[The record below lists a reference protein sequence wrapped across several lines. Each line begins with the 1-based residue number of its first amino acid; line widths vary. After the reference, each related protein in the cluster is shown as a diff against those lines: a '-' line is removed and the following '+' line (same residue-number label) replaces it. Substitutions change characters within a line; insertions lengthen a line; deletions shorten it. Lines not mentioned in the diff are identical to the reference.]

1 MLEGRELIF
10 LLSNFQSIF
19 NVKSKVG
26 LFCFS
31 QWDQGTE
38 NRLKLVDN
46 ILLLMVIFISTYYL
60 GLCSST

>member
-1 MLEGRELIF
+1 MMLGGTELIF
-10 LLSNFQSIF
+10 LLSNFQS
-19 NVKSKVG
+19 NVKSKV
-26 LFCFS
+26 
-31 QWDQGTE
+31 TE

>member
-1 MLEGRELIF
+1 MLEGREFIF
-10 LLSNFQSIF
+10 LLSNSQS

-46 ILLLMVIFISTYYL
+46 ILLLMVIFISTYIL

>member
-10 LLSNFQSIF
+10 LLSNFQS
-19 NVKSKVG
+19 NVKSKGG

>member
-1 MLEGRELIF
+1 MLGSRELIF
-10 LLSNFQSIF
+10 LLSNFQP

-46 ILLLMVIFISTYYL
+46 ILLLMVIFISTYCL

>member
-1 MLEGRELIF
+1 MLEGREFIF
-10 LLSNFQSIF
+10 LLSNSQS

-31 QWDQGTE
+31 QWDQGTG

>member
-1 MLEGRELIF
+1 MLGGRELIF
-10 LLSNFQSIF
+10 LLSNFQS

-26 LFCFS
+26 LSCFS

-46 ILLLMVIFISTYYL
+46 ILLLMVIFISIYFL

>member
-10 LLSNFQSIF
+10 LLSNFQS

-46 ILLLMVIFISTYYL
+46 ILLLMVIFISTYFL

>member
-1 MLEGRELIF
+1 MLGGREFIF
-10 LLSNFQSIF
+10 LLSSFQS

>member
-1 MLEGRELIF
+1 MLGGRELIF
-10 LLSNFQSIF
+10 LLSNFQS

-26 LFCFS
+26 LFCFP

-46 ILLLMVIFISTYYL
+46 ILLLMVIFISTYFL

>member
-1 MLEGRELIF
+1 MLEGREFIF
-10 LLSNFQSIF
+10 LLSNSQS

-46 ILLLMVIFISTYYL
+46 ILLLMVIFISIYFL

>member
-10 LLSNFQSIF
+10 LLSNFQS

-46 ILLLMVIFISTYYL
+46 ILLLMVIFISTYY
-60 GLCSST
+60 